1 MSATQ
6 YLNLDF
12 DFIKSSLKDFL
23 RANSNFTDYDF
34 EGSNLSILLDILSYN
49 TFINSYNTNMVANE
63 AFLNTATIR
72 DNIIAHAENI
82 GYIPRSAR
90 SARAKVSFNTS
101 YPNGSNASFATL
113 KVNLFKAFK
122 FVDFS
127 VITGDNI
134 TSNAAFSFFII
145 YSIFLQSLWKIL
157 S

>member
-90 SARAKVSFNTS
+90 SARAKVSFNI
-101 YPNGSNASFATL
+101 YPNGTNVSFATL
-113 KVNLFKAFK
+113 KKGSVAVTNIQNSNFP
-122 FVDFS
+122 FS
-127 VITGDNI
+127 VIEDI
-134 TSNAAFSFFII
+134 TVPVKNLQASF
-145 YSIFLQSLWKIL
+145 Q
-157 S
+157 

>member
-12 DFIKSSLKDFL
+12 DFIKSSLDFL

-82 GYIPRSAR
+82 GYIPRSA
-90 SARAKVSFNTS
+90 KC
-101 YPNGSNASFATL
+101 
-113 KVNLFKAFK
+113 
-122 FVDFS
+122 
-127 VITGDNI
+127 
-134 TSNAAFSFFII
+134 
-145 YSIFLQSLWKIL
+145 
-157 S
+157 